1 MEKKY
6 KCRLCGREFY
16 SSHGL
21 KAHVKDEHPFR
32 YYFPRIILPAIL
44 CLILVVGLTFAL
56 ITKTTIT
63 ATVTP
68 GTEQAYR
75 TAETSIAASTTTT
88 TLTRTSIE
96 YPKAPSFQ
104 LREYGSGRNV
114 TLEEFKGKPVFLE
127 FFSPYCPHCLNM
139 MPKVEQLYE
148 KYGDRLPFIMVSYGE
163 KGVGEVKEKYGLR
176 TMILVDDGK
185 VFRDYGVEGVPTF
198 LILDR
203 EHRIV
208 WRKAGEMDIQEFE
221 SAIQR
226 VL

>member
-16 SSHGL
+16 SSYGL
-21 KAHVKDEHPFR
+21 KAHVKGEHAFR

-44 CLILVVGLTFAL
+44 CLILVVGLTFTLTA
-56 ITKTTIT
+56 KTTVT

-68 GTEQAYR
+68 ETEQAYR
-75 TAETSIAASTTTT
+75 TVETGIA
-88 TLTRTSIE
+88 TLTTKTSIE

-104 LREYGSGRNV
+104 LKEYGSGRNV
-114 TLEEFKGKPVFLE
+114 TLEEFEGKPVFLE

-148 KYGDRLPFIMVSYGE
+148 KYGDRVSFIMVSYGE

-198 LILDR
+198 FILDR

-208 WRKAGEMDIQEFE
+208 WRKAGEMDIQELE